1 MKLKKKKN
9 DMKIAEQNIKILKS
23 GKIKVKKGQKI
34 SLDPYIE
41 NSVENTICS
50 RSTGII
56 SKEDVVVSNGDV
68 SKTNITANLSSMRR
82 TADMLSRTSTSTTY
96 TITHV
101 INKKESGEIFDFLDD
116 SIVGILLRTST
127 LATIYKK
134 IKDEWLDLNDEDKTS
149 FFNVL
154 YIPNIFVFLDEDGKI
169 KKKPYKVNLLL
180 VAIPTLKHFSEI
192 KIEGIDEV
200 DDSIYTKKIVDEIT
214 DIAIKCGAKN
224 LIVAPYCHKVFLNDP
239 HYTAELWKDATSS
252 GRIISHISSIDFA
265 VNDDDLYIIFSKN
278 LLQLV
283 GGMGSLK
290 S

>member
-1 MKLKKKKN
+1 MNFIMKLKKKKN

-68 SKTNITANLSSMRR
+68 SKTDITANLSSMKR

-134 IKDEWLDLNDEDKTS
+134 IKDEWLDLNNEDKTS

-169 KKKPYKVNLLL
+169 KK
-180 VAIPTLKHFSEI
+180 
-192 KIEGIDEV
+192 
-200 DDSIYTKKIVDEIT
+200 
-214 DIAIKCGAKN
+214 
-224 LIVAPYCHKVFLNDP
+224 
-239 HYTAELWKDATSS
+239 
-252 GRIISHISSIDFA
+252 
-265 VNDDDLYIIFSKN
+265 
-278 LLQLV
+278 
-283 GGMGSLK
+283 
-290 S
+290 